1 MFLEESL
8 YARLG
13 PLAAGRVFP
22 APAPEGTALP
32 YITYSIAGGTEGFT
46 FGGPD
51 GSERAQVQIDVW
63 AADHLQSLQLA
74 KDAFAELTRYPAPG
88 FGCAGVQRLPDDRD
102 GGLYGI
108 RWEYTLNPEE

>member
-22 APAPEGTALP
+22 GVAPEGTARP
-32 YITYSIAGGTEGFT
+32 YITYTIVSGSEGFT

-51 GSERAQVQIDVW
+51 GSEKAQVQVDVW

-74 KDAFAELTRYPAPG
+74 KDTADELTREPAPG
-88 FGCAGVQRLPDDRD
+88 FGCSGVQRLPDDRE
-102 GGLYGI
+102 GGVYGI
-108 RWEYTLNPEE
+108 RREFTLHPQE